1 MYTSFFAGL
10 LLAQNLAL
18 YVILYVFIFLFSLY
32 TTKQILLGVVLFQ
45 LDGVILEE

>member
-10 LLAQNLAL
+10 LLAQNLAP
-18 YVILYVFIFLFSLY
+18 YVILYVFFLFSLY